1 MVWLQRAVVGAIWLG
16 AIVAWQIHQTST
28 GRTTVESAQQFID
41 TVGGAWWGVFAYLL
55 VYLGRPIVL
64 FPASVLTVVG
74 GILFGPVVGVLVVVV
89 AANASAMVAYG
100 VGRLLG
106 RPPGGIESPG
116 DDASLR
122 HRWASHM
129 RANSFETV
137 LIMRLVFI
145 PYDLVSYL
153 AGVLRLRWLPFLLA
167 TALGSLPGTVSFV
180 LLGASLDQVDEGID
194 GIDPIALGAGAMIF
208 LVSLLLARILR
219 RRQPATDA
227 GMTS

>member
-1 MVWLQRAVVGAIWLG
+1 MVWLQRAIVGAIWLV
-16 AIVAWQIHQTST
+16 AIVAWQIHQTSS

-55 VYLGRPIVL
+55 VYLVRPIVL

-89 AANASAMVAYG
+89 AADASAMVAYG

-122 HRWASHM
+122 HRWASRM

-137 LIMRLVFI
+137 LIMRLVFV

-180 LLGASLDQVDEGID
+180 LLGASLDQVDEGIE

-208 LVSLLLARILR
+208 VVSLLLARILR
-219 RRQPATDA
+219 RRQPATDE
-227 GMTS
+227 GMIP